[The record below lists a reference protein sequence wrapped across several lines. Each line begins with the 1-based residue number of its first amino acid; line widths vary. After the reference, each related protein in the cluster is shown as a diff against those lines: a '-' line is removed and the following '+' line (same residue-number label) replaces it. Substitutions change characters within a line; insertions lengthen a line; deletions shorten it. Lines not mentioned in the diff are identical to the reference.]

1 VIRELA
7 WEIDTAKDTT
17 LAEAIDLTE
26 PAWDVASI
34 ADIAVGDYIL
44 CGAEI
49 NRVESKA
56 GVTLTLY
63 SSGGIRV
70 NYEDTVAAT
79 HANGAAVGTIKPTVT
94 YGTHSSRT
102 SITAVS
108 DAAGTVTGLKIS
120 LNWSDLADPSDD
132 LTMFSRWEVWGGTSV
147 SFNSSALIDGYVYES
162 SYDHYAIT
170 SAGPFYYWITSVTGA
185 GVRSTESNRVGPCVV
200 AHALSFVS
208 CYSSGDTFIAD
219 IGLPDNVP
227 IDDIDYFE
235 QVYTDTEWE
244 SVAGHPVA
252 DDPNSGSSPFLLH
265 VPVGTR
271 QHLWGTDASKTY
283 WFAWRAHFRA
293 DSAKGRSA
301 FAGAW
306 KYLMNGAN
314 YLSVTSGTSDGG
326 EGEWDNNG
334 AGSWAY
340 KLHPYTSV
348 GGETYIQ
355 LPALANLSFPLM
367 VYWAA
372 YGGSMAY
379 IRKTTQ
385 YTVSN
390 ASGYTRV
397 TILNADLSTY
407 THVAGDIADVFY
419 IPHGYV
425 SA

>member
-1 VIRELA
+1 
-7 WEIDTAKDTT
+7 
-17 LAEAIDLTE
+17 
-26 PAWDVASI
+26 
-34 ADIAVGDYIL
+34 
-44 CGAEI
+44 
-49 NRVESKA
+49 
-56 GVTLTLY
+56 
-63 SSGGIRV
+63 
-70 NYEDTVAAT
+70 
-79 HANGAAVGTIKPTVT
+79 
-94 YGTHSSRT
+94 
-102 SITAVS
+102 
-108 DAAGTVTGLKIS
+108 
-120 LNWSDLADPSDD
+120 
-132 LTMFSRWEVWGGTSV
+132 
-147 SFNSSALIDGYVYES
+147 
-162 SYDHYAIT
+162 
-170 SAGPFYYWITSVTGA
+170 
-185 GVRSTESNRVGPCVV
+185 
-200 AHALSFVS
+200 
-208 CYSSGDTFIAD
+208 
-219 IGLPDNVP
+219 
-227 IDDIDYFE
+227 
-235 QVYTDTEWE
+235 
-244 SVAGHPVA
+244 
-252 DDPNSGSSPFLLH
+252 
-265 VPVGTR
+265 
-271 QHLWGTDASKTY
+271 
-283 WFAWRAHFRA
+283 
-293 DSAKGRSA
+293 
-301 FAGAW
+301 
-306 KYLMNGAN
+306 MNGAN